1 MKKLLILLLF
11 LKFLIIKSEVSDE
24 FLFKAKCESEKP
36 KTGACF
42 YEIEDSKGKEYALFN
57 NCGKGKIC
65 GSDGVCVNKIEQR
78 KNGKSCNYDND
89 CLSNLCISNKC
100 SLAKEGDKCDNG
112 IKCEVGL
119 TCYSYNS
126 NGDYLTKC
134 TQSAKEGSKKDKTN
148 CMEGLLPDKDSICK
162 KYGSLPDKTVIP
174 LGSELLCESGLA
186 HYSSSPNYEYICDS
200 LETEP
205 ECEDNKVKKAGK
217 WNDGTEIPVY
227 NPNNYNSYYNSH
239 YYEVCR
245 RKTDYTGKDKDYYIY
260 SKLQSK
266 LYKEFI
272 NEYNKLDLDKFNS
285 EEGSSFNKGK
295 IGEKYLLYQNA
306 PALQAAGIIDSQ
318 GNVVDDKKCIFD
330 YIVKEDNSI
339 FIKLKPIIIAIISLL
354 F

>member
-1 MKKLLILLLF
+1 MKKSLILLLF
-11 LKFLIIKSEVSDE
+11 LKFLIIKSVDDE
-24 FLFKAKCESEKP
+24 FLFKAKCEKEKA

-42 YEIEDSKGKEYALFN
+42 YEIEDSKGNEEYALFD

-65 GSDGVCVNKIEQR
+65 GSDRVCVDKIELR

-100 SLAKEGDKCDNG
+100 SLAKEGDKCDNN

-119 TCYSYNS
+119 TCYSSYS
-126 NGDYLTKC
+126 SGKYLKIC
-134 TQSAKEGSKKDKTN
+134 TQPAKEGSKMDKTN
-148 CMEGLLPDKDSICK
+148 CMYGLAPDKDSICK

-174 LGSELLCESGLA
+174 HGSVLLCESGLA
-186 HYSSSPNYEYICDS
+186 HDNSNYEYVCDS
-200 LETEP
+200 LENEP

-217 WNDGTEIPVY
+217 WSDGTEIPVY
-227 NPNNYNSYYNSH
+227 NPNNYNSYYSNG
-239 YYEVCR
+239 CR
-245 RKTDYTGKDKDYYIY
+245 RETDYTGKDKDYYEN

>member
-1 MKKLLILLLF
+1 MKKSLILLLF
-11 LKFLIIKSEVSDE
+11 LKFLIIKSWDDE
-24 FLFKAKCESEKP
+24 FLFKAKCEKEKA

-42 YEIEDSKGKEYALFN
+42 YEIEDSKGNEEYALFD
-57 NCGKGKIC
+57 NCGKGKKC
-65 GSDGVCVNKIEQR
+65 GSDGVCVSNIEKR

-89 CLSNLCISNKC
+89 CLSNSCISNKC
-100 SLAKEGDKCDNG
+100 SLAKEGDKCNNID
-112 IKCEVGL
+112 CEVGL
-119 TCYSYNS
+119 TCYFSYS
-126 NGDYLTKC
+126 NGDYLGKC
-134 TQSAKEGSKKDKTN
+134 TQPTKEGSKVDKTN
-148 CMEGLLPDKDSICK
+148 CMYGLAPDKDSICK

-174 LGSELLCESGLA
+174 SGSVLLCESGLA
-186 HYSSSPNYEYICDS
+186 HYRSSSTNYEYICDS

-217 WNDGTEIPVY
+217 WSDGTEIPVSI
-227 NPNNYNSYYNSH
+227 NYNYD
-239 YYEVCR
+239 CR
-245 RKTDYTGKDKDYYIY
+245 RETDYTGKDKDYYRY
-260 SKLQSK
+260 SKLKSK
-266 LYKEFI
+266 FYKEFI

-285 EEGSSFNKGK
+285 EEGASFRKGK
-295 IGEKYLLYQNA
+295 IGEKYLLYNNA